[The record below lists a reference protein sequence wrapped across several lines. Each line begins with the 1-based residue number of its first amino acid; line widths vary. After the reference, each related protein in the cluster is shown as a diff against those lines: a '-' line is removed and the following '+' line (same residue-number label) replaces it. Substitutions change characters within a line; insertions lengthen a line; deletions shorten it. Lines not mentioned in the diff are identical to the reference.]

1 VTQKAKTKWKID
13 INHSEAQFKVKH
25 LMIANVSGTFRLFN
39 GEVESENDDFN
50 DATIAFEMDAASIDT
65 NMAERDGHLRSDLF
79 LDAEKYPKINFEGI
93 LHKKDSHYE
102 LNGDLI
108 LRAVKK
114 SLTMAVDYMGTE
126 KGRFGETR
134 AGFEVTGKINRKN
147 FGVSFSLLNEAGRAV
162 VGEEVKLHFD
172 IELIRQA

>member
-1 VTQKAKTKWKID
+1 
-13 INHSEAQFKVKH
+13 
-25 LMIANVSGTFRLFN
+25 MIANVSGTFKLFN

-50 DATIAFEMDAASIDT
+50 DARVGFELEAASIDT

-79 LDAEKYPKINFEGI
+79 LDAEKYPKITFEGI

-102 LNGDLI
+102 LRGDLT

-114 SLTMAVDYMGTE
+114 SVTMAVDYVGTE

-134 AGFEVTGKINRKN
+134 AGFEVTGKINRKD
-147 FGVSFSLLNEAGRAV
+147 FGISFSLLNEAGNAV
-162 VGEEVKLHFD
+162 AGEEVKLHFD
-172 IELIRQA
+172 IELIRQG